1 MMDCQAEA
9 LYGRG
14 ACKFERTVD
23 ESCHR
28 IFEHL
33 KNVLLE
39 ALDKKRK

>member
-1 MMDCQAEA
+1 MMDCLTEA

-14 ACKFERTVD
+14 TCKCDLTAD

-33 KNVLLE
+33 MKYVLSQ
-39 ALDKKRK
+39 ASD